1 MAYRYRQITKLIEAY
16 PNEQICAVY
25 TNPMKNRTGVATDEH
40 IINALSEDDCKLIV
54 WRYDEDPNWY
64 QGIGK
69 DGRLIEMKNKPLPK
83 VESGEMKAIKEL
95 WEAFGEVPIDNND
108 KILER
113 FCKFPQGTSRFEVWT
128 WFEEEF
134 NVSVAMDLM
143 GLEGSEV

>member
-1 MAYRYRQITKLIEAY
+1 MTIRQMIQSGIL
-16 PNEQICAVY
+16 NEY
-25 TNPMKNRTGVATDEH
+25 

-64 QGIGK
+64 QGIDK
-69 DGRLIEMKNKPLPK
+69 DRRLIEMKNKSLPK
-83 VESGEMKAIKEL
+83 VKRGEMKAVKEL

-113 FCKFPQGTSRFEVWT
+113 FCKFPQGTSRLEVWT